1 MNNVN
6 QNKTPNIKI
15 VKQYIKDLSFESFKK
30 PGDKDLNVSKPKIT
44 VEMKAIYEPYDN
56 DFYGVTV
63 TYNVKG
69 EESFYLELDYYGFF
83 KIENIKNYS
92 QDILTSEA
100 IKFIFPFVRAIIAQI
115 TQNGGTLPVL
125 LENVSFNL
133 IKS

>member
-15 VKQYIKDLSFESFKK
+15 VKQYIKDLSFESLKK
-30 PGDKDLNVSKPKIT
+30 PEDKDLNISEPKVT

-63 TYNVKG
+63 TYNVKE
-69 EESFYLELDYYGFF
+69 EESFYLELDYFGFF
-83 KIENIKNYS
+83 KIENIKNYA

>member
-6 QNKTPNIKI
+6 LNKTPNIKI
-15 VKQYIKDLSFESFKK
+15 IKQYIKDLSFESFKK
-30 PGDKDLNVSKPKIT
+30 PGDKDLSVSDPKIT
-44 VEMKAIYEPYDN
+44 VEMKAIYEPYKD

-69 EESFYLELDYYGFF
+69 EESFYLELDYFGFF
-83 KIENIKNYS
+83 KIENINNYS
-92 QDILTSEA
+92 QDSLTSEA

-115 TQNGGTLPVL
+115 TQNGGIIPVL

>member
-6 QNKTPNIKI
+6 QNKIPNIKI

-30 PGDKDLNVSKPKIT
+30 PEDKDLSITEPKIS
-44 VEMKAIYEPYDN
+44 VEMKAIYEPYED

-69 EESFYLELDYYGFF
+69 EKSFYLELDYYGFF
-83 KIENIKNYS
+83 KKKNTKKYT

-100 IKFIFPFVRAIIAQI
+100 IKFIFPFARAIIAQI
-115 TQNGGTLPVL
+115 TQNGGILPIL

>member
-30 PGDKDLNVSKPKIT
+30 PGDKDLSTGEPKVT

-63 TYNVKG
+63 TYNVKE
-69 EESFYLELDYYGFF
+69 EESFYLELDYFGFF
-83 KIENIKNYS
+83 KIENIKNYA

>member
-15 VKQYIKDLSFESFKK
+15 VKQYIKDLSYESFKK
-30 PGDKDLNVSKPKIT
+30 PGDKDLGVGEPKVT

-63 TYNVKG
+63 TYNVKE
-69 EESFYLELDYYGFF
+69 EESFYLELDYFGFF
-83 KIENIKNYS
+83 KIENIKNYT
-92 QDILTSEA
+92 QDLLTSEA
-100 IKFIFPFVRAIIAQI
+100 IKFIFPFVRAIVAQI
-115 TQNGGTLPVL
+115 TQNGGILPIL

>member
-6 QNKTPNIKI
+6 ENKSPQIKI
-15 VKQYIKDLSFESFKK
+15 LKQYIKDLSFESFKK
-30 PGDKDLNVSKPKIT
+30 PGDKNLSLSEPKVS
-44 VEMKAIYEPYDN
+44 VEMKAVYEPYED

-83 KIENIKNYS
+83 KIENIKDYT
-92 QDILTSEA
+92 QDILTTEA
-100 IKFIFPFVRAIIAQI
+100 IKFIFPFARAIIAQV
-115 TQNGGTLPVL
+115 TQNGGILPIL

>member
-1 MNNVN
+1 MENVN
-6 QNKTPNIKI
+6 QNKIPNIKI

-30 PGDKDLNVSKPKIT
+30 PGDKDSGISEPKVT

-69 EESFYLELDYYGFF
+69 EESFYLELDYFGFF
-83 KIENIKNYS
+83 KIENIKNYT
-92 QDILTSEA
+92 QDLLTSEA
-100 IKFIFPFVRAIIAQI
+100 IKFIFPFARAIIAQI
-115 TQNGGTLPVL
+115 TQNGGVLPVL

>member
-30 PGDKDLNVSKPKIT
+30 PGDKDLGISEPKVT

-63 TYNVKG
+63 TYNVKE
-69 EESFYLELDYYGFF
+69 EESFYLELDYFGFF
-83 KIENIKNYS
+83 KIENINNYA

-100 IKFIFPFVRAIIAQI
+100 IKFIFPFARAIIAQV
-115 TQNGGTLPVL
+115 TQNGGILPIL

>member
-1 MNNVN
+1 MENVN
-6 QNKTPNIKI
+6 QNKIPNIKI

-30 PGDKDLNVSKPKIT
+30 PEDKDFGTSEPKVM
-44 VEMKAIYEPYDN
+44 VEMKAIYKPYDD

-69 EESFYLELDYYGFF
+69 EESFYLELDYFGFF
-83 KIENIKNYS
+83 KIENIKNYT

-100 IKFIFPFVRAIIAQI
+100 IKFIFPFARAIIAQI
-115 TQNGGTLPVL
+115 TQNGGTLPIL
-125 LENVSFNL
+125 LENISLNL